1 MSVSLCAPDWNCGS
15 ISRNQLLVDCKT
27 LVRQPSHPAPPMDPG
42 PKVSFETAGIAC
54 YCRKGTHSLDTMA
67 FGQNLLEYLG
77 LDWEM
82 RSRMLSQKCAA
93 WDVIRESEPE
103 VQPSPP
109 RMCLTRL
116 FRVLLTRLAQVCYGE
131 VQAGWKD
138 SSRVPSATVLHAS
151 ICDTSGRAQ
160 PTCRLFSHAH
170 SYHENSRTISG
181 SRRQIEA
188 QKTVWKYDEFDEQ
201 PGYTMSVMDG
211 IFGEEL
217 KEEVAHQL
225 YHDVPR

>member
-1 MSVSLCAPDWNCGS
+1 MTYLMSVSLCAPDWNCGS

-109 RMCLTRL
+109 RVCLTRL
-116 FRVLLTRLAQVCYGE
+116 FRVLLTCSCAGMLRRSAGRMERLKQSSICNSVARIDLRHVWQSSTH
-131 VQAGWKD
+131 VQ
-138 SSRVPSATVLHAS
+138 TVL
-151 ICDTSGRAQ
+151 
-160 PTCRLFSHAH
+160 
-170 SYHENSRTISG
+170 SRSQLPRKLPHNQWISSPNRG
-181 SRRQIEA
+181 TE
-188 QKTVWKYDEFDEQ
+188 
-201 PGYTMSVMDG
+201 DG
-211 IFGEEL
+211 LEI
-217 KEEVAHQL
+217 
-225 YHDVPR
+225 R